1 MLSEAP
7 SCGDLGVCR
16 MAFVPAGMG
25 FPTVSGHT
33 RGRGSWQGQWS
44 LRECFLLRWDR
55 CDVKI
60 PRRSY
65 PLALSHSARFC
76 VARQGGNWLQPQ
88 NGPAGAFQHVSAAA
102 QTERSV
108 WAGAS
113 VDVVICNG
121 VLNLVP
127 EKDRAFAE
135 IRRVSR
141 PGGRLQLGDIV
152 IDTEFGDDVR
162 RNIDLWTG

>member
-1 MLSEAP
+1 
-7 SCGDLGVCR
+7 
-16 MAFVPAGMG
+16 
-25 FPTVSGHT
+25 
-33 RGRGSWQGQWS
+33 
-44 LRECFLLRWDR
+44 
-55 CDVKI
+55 
-60 PRRSY
+60 
-65 PLALSHSARFC
+65 
-76 VARQGGNWLQPQ
+76 
-88 NGPAGAFQHVSAAA
+88 VSAAA